1 MGEERETYRCVVTDK
16 NGWTESYE
24 FALYSV
30 NDFVPQQYVNGKK
43 FEEVYYE
50 VKPNTTVKMEIRMTP
65 SDNVTYQCIY
75 QITIE
80 KRL

>member
-43 FEEVYYE
+43 FEEVYG
-50 VKPNTTVKMEIRMTP
+50 
-65 SDNVTYQCIY
+65 
-75 QITIE
+75 
-80 KRL
+80 